1 MKKNELTF
9 EKVWLMFQE
18 TDKKFQE
25 LTERFRETDE
35 RFKET
40 AERFKQTDE
49 KFKQTDERFKQTDER
64 FKQTDEKFKQ
74 TDEKFKQTD
83 ERFKEF
89 EEKWDRIFEESRKEF
104 QKRVEENRREIR
116 EIKALFT
123 DEIGEIVEALVES
136 PLVKLFNER
145 GIQVKQTYQRA
156 LSRRTGRDVEVDI
169 IAEDGMEVIVVEVKT
184 TLRKRDIDKFIEK
197 LKIFKEAFPK
207 YKENHVYGAIAY
219 LNGRTELTKYAYKKG
234 LFVIK
239 VINENAKILN
249 DEKFRPLTF

>member
-40 AERFKQTDE
+40 AER
-49 KFKQTDERFKQTDER
+49 
-64 FKQTDEKFKQ
+64 FKQ